1 MRNFLFLSAIYL
13 FAPQLSTAGNFDDLR
28 RTLTSKMP
36 EIVIGDI
43 RKLPYADLYEIQAND
58 VNVFYT
64 DSKGEVALF
73 GSGKQDP
80 GPLPRAQIEALLNF
94 DGES

>member
-28 RTLTSKMP
+28 RTLTLKMP
-36 EIVIGDI
+36 EVVIGDI

-58 VNVFYT
+58 VNVFYA
-64 DSKGEVALF
+64 DSKGDVALF
-73 GSGKQDP
+73 GSGKHDL
-80 GPLPRAQIEALLNF
+80 GLVPRARIESLLNF
-94 DGES
+94 GGKS